1 VVCAAAITP
10 RVTSQFFECAPRR
23 KRGRIGYAT
32 SSNRL
37 RGRGRYDGAARVT
50 MVPTHVQTQAIG
62 PLPLNQSVYR
72 IIDEMRRPVSK
83 RDAFVMKLP
92 SALEVQ

>member
-32 SSNRL
+32 SNNRL
-37 RGRGRYDGAARVT
+37 RGRGRYDGAARVQWCQRT
-50 MVPTHVQTQAIG
+50 FAQAIG

-72 IIDEMRRPVSK
+72 IIV
-83 RDAFVMKLP
+83 
-92 SALEVQ
+92 